1 MEYIIGPVIAV
12 LLSGA
17 GIYVADRKN
26 KVAEEAIITRIERVE
41 NTIKVIDSEVPKRM
55 VTLIAPVAAAVKEV
69 RKEIGVE

>member
-41 NTIKVIDSEVPKRM
+41 NTIKVIDTEVPKRM
-55 VTLIAPVAAAVKEV
+55 VS
-69 RKEIGVE
+69 